1 MNHSMIISTALSL
14 NPAGMIANCRY
25 ACIVNR
31 GEELTVRIGIDL
43 GGTKTEV
50 IALSDQGEQLFR
62 HRLPTPREDYRQT
75 IENIATLVGM
85 AEDATG
91 ERGSVGVGIP
101 GSISPY
107 TGVVKNANST
117 WLNGQPF
124 DNDLSQRLNREV
136 RLANDANCLAVSE
149 AVDGAAAGAQTVFAV
164 IIGTGCG
171 AGVAIQGR
179 SHIGGNGT
187 AGEWGHNPLP
197 WMDDDEL
204 RYRAEVPCYCGKQG
218 CIETFISGTGF
229 ATDYQ
234 RLSGQSLTGNAI
246 MQRVSEQDP
255 LAEQALKRYEMR
267 LAKSLAHVV
276 NILDPDVIVLGGG
289 MSNVERLYQTVPELV
304 KSWVFGGE
312 CETPIRKAVHGDSS
326 GVRGAAWL
334 WPL

>member
-1 MNHSMIISTALSL
+1 M
-14 NPAGMIANCRY
+14 
-25 ACIVNR
+25 
-31 GEELTVRIGIDL
+31 RIGIDL

-50 IALSDQGEQLFR
+50 IALDDAGEQRFR
-62 HRLPTPREDYRQT
+62 HRLPTPREDYQQT
-75 IENIATLVGM
+75 IETIAALVDM
-85 AEDATG
+85 AEQATG
-91 ERGSVGVGIP
+91 QTGSVGIGIP
-101 GSISPY
+101 GSLSPY

-124 DNDLSQRLNREV
+124 DNDVSRRLKREV

-171 AGVAIQGR
+171 AGVALNGR
-179 SHIGGNGT
+179 AHIGGNGT

-204 RYRAEVPCYCGKQG
+204 RYRAEIPCYCGKQG

-234 RLSGQSLTGNAI
+234 RLSGK
-246 MQRVSEQDP
+246 
-255 LAEQALKRYEMR
+255 ALKGDEIIRLVDAQDAVAELALSRYELR
-267 LAKSLAHVV
+267 LAKALSHVV

-289 MSNVERLYQTVPELV
+289 MSNVERLYKTVPSLM
-304 KSWVFGGE
+304 KSFVFGGE
-312 CETPIRKAVHGDSS
+312 CETPVRKAQHGDSS

-334 WPL
+334 WPLA

>member
-1 MNHSMIISTALSL
+1 M
-14 NPAGMIANCRY
+14 
-25 ACIVNR
+25 
-31 GEELTVRIGIDL
+31 RIGIDL
-43 GGTKTEV
+43 GGTKTEI
-50 IALSDQGEQLFR
+50 IALGDGGEELFR
-62 HRLPTPREDYRQT
+62 HRQATPRDYLQT
-75 IENIATLVGM
+75 IELIATLVDLAEKETGLRGTVGM
-85 AEDATG
+85 
-91 ERGSVGVGIP
+91 GIP

-117 WLNGQPF
+117 WLNGKPF
-124 DNDLSQRLNREV
+124 DKDLSQRLQREV

-171 AGVAIQGR
+171 SGVAING
-179 SHIGGNGT
+179 HVHTGGNGT

-234 RLSGQSLTGNAI
+234 RLSGNALKGNEI
-246 MQRVSEQDP
+246 MRLVGEQDAVAE
-255 LAEQALKRYEMR
+255 LALSRYELR

-289 MSNVERLYQTVPELV
+289 MSNVDRLYQTVPLLV
-304 KSWVFGGE
+304 RNWVFGGE
-312 CETPIRKAVHGDSS
+312 CETPIRKALHGDSS

-334 WPL
+334 WPQGE

>member
-1 MNHSMIISTALSL
+1 M
-14 NPAGMIANCRY
+14 
-25 ACIVNR
+25 
-31 GEELTVRIGIDL
+31 RIGIDL

-50 IALSDQGEQLFR
+50 IALDDAGEQRFR
-62 HRLPTPREDYRQT
+62 HRLPTPRDDYQQT
-75 IENIATLVGM
+75 IETIAALVDM
-85 AEDATG
+85 AEQATSQT
-91 ERGSVGVGIP
+91 GSVGIGIP
-101 GSISPY
+101 GSLSPY

-124 DNDLSQRLNREV
+124 DNDVSRRLKREV

-171 AGVAIQGR
+171 AGVALNGR
-179 SHIGGNGT
+179 AHIGGNGT

-204 RYRAEVPCYCGKQG
+204 RYREEIPCYCGKQG

-234 RLSGQSLTGNAI
+234 RLSGKLLKGDEIIHLVET
-246 MQRVSEQDP
+246 QDAVAE
-255 LAEQALKRYEMR
+255 LALSRYELR
-267 LAKSLAHVV
+267 LAKALAHVV

-289 MSNVERLYQTVPELV
+289 MSNVERLYKTVPSLM
-304 KSWVFGGE
+304 KSFVFGGE
-312 CETPIRKAVHGDSS
+312 CETPVRKARHGDSS

-334 WPL
+334 WPLA

>member
-1 MNHSMIISTALSL
+1 
-14 NPAGMIANCRY
+14 
-25 ACIVNR
+25 
-31 GEELTVRIGIDL
+31 
-43 GGTKTEV
+43 
-50 IALSDQGEQLFR
+50 
-62 HRLPTPREDYRQT
+62 
-75 IENIATLVGM
+75 M

-91 ERGSVGVGIP
+91 QRGSVGVGIP

-117 WLNGQPF
+117 WLIGQPF
-124 DNDLSQRLNREV
+124 ENDLCQRLNGEV

>member
-1 MNHSMIISTALSL
+1 M
-14 NPAGMIANCRY
+14 
-25 ACIVNR
+25 
-31 GEELTVRIGIDL
+31 RIGIDL

-50 IALSDQGEQLFR
+50 IALDDAGEQRFR
-62 HRLPTPREDYRQT
+62 HRLPTPREDYQQT
-75 IENIATLVGM
+75 IETIATLVDM
-85 AEDATG
+85 AEQATSQT
-91 ERGSVGVGIP
+91 GSVGIGIP
-101 GSISPY
+101 GSLSPY

-124 DNDLSQRLNREV
+124 DSDVSRRLKREV

-171 AGVAIQGR
+171 AGVALNGR
-179 SHIGGNGT
+179 AHIGGNGT

-204 RYRAEVPCYCGKQG
+204 RYREEIPCYCGKQG

-234 RLSGQSLTGNAI
+234 RLSGKTLKGDEIIRLVDAQDAVAELAI
-246 MQRVSEQDP
+246 S
-255 LAEQALKRYEMR
+255 RYELR
-267 LAKSLAHVV
+267 LAKALSHVV

-289 MSNVERLYQTVPELV
+289 MSNVERLYKTVPSLM
-304 KSWVFGGE
+304 KSFVFGGE
-312 CETPIRKAVHGDSS
+312 CETPVRKARHGDSS

-334 WPL
+334 WPLA

>member
-1 MNHSMIISTALSL
+1 M
-14 NPAGMIANCRY
+14 
-25 ACIVNR
+25 
-31 GEELTVRIGIDL
+31 RIGIDL

-50 IALSDQGEQLFR
+50 IALDDAGEQRFR
-62 HRLPTPREDYRQT
+62 HRLPTPREDYQQT
-75 IENIATLVGM
+75 IETIAALVDM
-85 AEDATG
+85 AEQATG
-91 ERGSVGVGIP
+91 QTGSVGIGIP
-101 GSISPY
+101 GSLSPY

-124 DNDLSQRLNREV
+124 DNDVSRRLKREV

-171 AGVAIQGR
+171 AGVALNGR
-179 SHIGGNGT
+179 AHIGGNGT

-204 RYRAEVPCYCGKQG
+204 RYREEIPCYCGKQG

-234 RLSGQSLTGNAI
+234 RLSGK
-246 MQRVSEQDP
+246 
-255 LAEQALKRYEMR
+255 ALKGDEIIRLVDAQDAVAELALSRYELR
-267 LAKSLAHVV
+267 LAKALSHVV

-289 MSNVERLYQTVPELV
+289 MSNVERLYKTVPSLL
-304 KSWVFGGE
+304 KSFVFGGE
-312 CETPIRKAVHGDSS
+312 CETPVRKAQHGDSS

-334 WPL
+334 WPLA